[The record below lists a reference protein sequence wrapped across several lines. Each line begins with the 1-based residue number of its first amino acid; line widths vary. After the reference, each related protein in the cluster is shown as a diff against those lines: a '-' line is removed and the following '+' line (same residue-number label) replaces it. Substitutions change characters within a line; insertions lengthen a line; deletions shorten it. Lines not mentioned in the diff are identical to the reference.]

1 MLEHSCLPLRRDN
14 PRAKARGLSLRTG
27 GQTMLYLTCIS
38 LASNLGV
45 SRAKDLGIEKCAT
58 RYYTNVKSRE
68 DLYQQGVILYP
79 FDKLVHMISV
89 FKVRIA
95 LTTFERA

>member
-1 MLEHSCLPLRRDN
+1 
-14 PRAKARGLSLRTG
+14 
-27 GQTMLYLTCIS
+27 MLYLTCSMIPS
-38 LASNLGV
+38 VDLASNLGV
-45 SRAKDLGIEKCAT
+45 SRAKDLDIKKCAT
-58 RYYTNVKSRE
+58 KYYTNVNSRE

-89 FKVRIA
+89 FTVRIA